1 MGNSTFGGGKRLNG
15 AQKDND
21 LTITH
26 VGSQESILRADG
38 NNTTADE
45 YGHPLS
51 QIRRTDD
58 VMVEYETTMENVEA
72 GTKKG
77 DTRGSW

>member
-1 MGNSTFGGGKRLNG
+1 MGSATFGRGKRLNG

-38 NNTTADE
+38 NNTTADG

-51 QIRRTDD
+51 RIRRTDD
-58 VMVEYETTMENVEA
+58 VMVEYETGKENVEA
-72 GTKKG
+72 GTTRG